1 MRRLVLLGA
10 TLSVVGCSQPDQSTV
25 RVTVRPDGVGCVV
38 DTQHVACSDVG
49 DHLRDTMRLP
59 TETQVLVSVEGP
71 ARSEDRARYV
81 AGLIRSAGYRNIAT
95 VGFITEPG

>member
-38 DTQHVACSDVG
+38 DTQHVACSEVG

-59 TETQVLVSVEGP
+59 TETQVVVSVEGP
-71 ARSEDRARYV
+71 ARSEDRGRYV